1 MGMIQKDHNNTTSQQ
16 PGPVFSVRFLH
27 RPLTLTF
34 LFFLVTALIGCSP
47 MTLVNGIAP
56 DHGFKLEEGI
66 FYGQDKR
73 QQLDIYYPEVKQ
85 FQKPVVVFFYGGS
98 WRRGDRQK
106 YRFVGQALS
115 SRGYLTVIPDYR
127 LYPNV
132 QFPAFVEDGAS
143 SIAWI
148 NENIAEARNG
158 IILIGHSAGAH
169 LAALLALDNH
179 YLDDEGV
186 IGNCIRGMIGLAG
199 PYAFE
204 PEKFRRFAPIFET
217 ANPPD
222 LSKPVS
228 HARADAPP
236 LLLLHGSDDRVV
248 LPLHSK
254 LLQERMDAKNGQV
267 KRLEFKGVGHFAIV
281 LALSEPFAHLA
292 PTLLPAVE
300 TFIKQQS
307 WAYQQRDTLALLWTV
322 EMGMGQRRR

>member
-1 MGMIQKDHNNTTSQQ
+1 MPSFSSAEQIKTAYGMRMIQIDHNKTTSQQ
-16 PGPVFSVRFLH
+16 TGLVLNVRFMH
-27 RPLTLTF
+27 RPLILAL
-34 LFFLVTALIGCSP
+34 LFFVVTALIGCSP
-47 MTLVNGIAP
+47 MSLVNGIAP
-56 DHGFKLEEGI
+56 DHGFILEEGI
-66 FYGQDKR
+66 SYGQDKR

-85 FQKPVVVFFYGGS
+85 PQAPVIVFFYGGS

-127 LYPNV
+127 LYPDV
-132 QFPAFVEDGAS
+132 QFPAFVEDGAA

-169 LAALLALDNH
+169 LAALLALDDS

-186 IGNCIRGMIGLAG
+186 MGNSIRGMIGLAG

-217 ANPPD
+217 SDPPD

-228 HARADAPP
+228 YARADAPP
-236 LLLLHGSDDRVV
+236 LLLLHGSDDRIV
-248 LPLHSK
+248 LPLQSK

-267 KRLEFKGVGHFAIV
+267 KWIEIDGVGHFAIV

-292 PTLLPAVE
+292 PTVLPAVE
-300 TFIKQQS
+300 KFIQEQS
-307 WAYQQRDTLALLWTV
+307 
-322 EMGMGQRRR
+322 